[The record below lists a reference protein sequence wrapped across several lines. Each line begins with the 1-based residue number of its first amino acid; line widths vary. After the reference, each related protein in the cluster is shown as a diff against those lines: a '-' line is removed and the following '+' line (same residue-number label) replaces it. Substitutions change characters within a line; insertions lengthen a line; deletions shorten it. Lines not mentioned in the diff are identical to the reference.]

1 MLLKIFYLL
10 ILPKLQLQEY
20 WWVQSAFPTMYF
32 AGNTSLALELVTVSQ
47 LKNDI
52 LAYSS
57 YAGIKYWQ
65 IELDAVNSLT
75 IGTFSGLKQRI
86 TKCY

>member
-10 ILPKLQLQEY
+10 ILPKLHLQEY

-32 AGNTSLALELVTVSQ
+32 VGNTSLALELVTVSQ

-52 LAYSS
+52 LAYWS